1 MLRNV
6 SGTVSITG
14 SSSTVATRSRPGLSA
29 RTGSSSSSTR
39 SSRRS
44 AVRCAE
50 AIVSLATPTAEISS
64 RTALFRS
71 VIVRGSWASASV
83 CACSWASSSER
94 PGMRGMPSPRNGST
108 SARSALA
115 GTSANRRHHRRGVSL
130 VPATACP
137 EGGGPRRRE
146 ISMTAPQRSRR
157 TRWGCGAVAATVAAT
172 GLLGIAAAGS
182 AQAAPAAGWAA
193 TATHALQPTSAVRLG
208 AAPASTPLRLTV
220 GLAPRDRA
228 GLDALIRR
236 QATPG
241 AADYGRYLTPAPF
254 TPRVA
259 ATPATASAVASYLTS
274 QGMTGVTV
282 APNRLQVTADATVAE
297 AQRAF
302 ATSIAQFRQGGR
314 TILANTTD
322 ALVPADL
329 AGEVTGVLGL
339 SSLGATLAPT
349 PAAPSLDGFYPKQFA
364 TVYHAGSTLPG
375 TNTTLAVIAEG
386 NLAPTIKDLRTAEA
400 KQGLRQIPVNL
411 VHAGPA
417 SADTAGVDEWDL
429 DTQTSTGVA
438 PNAKSLTVYIA
449 TSLTNSDLA
458 RAINRF
464 ASDGTAKSGS
474 ASLGECDVLPFLDGS
489 MMVDDIALAQAAAQG
504 QTFFASTG
512 DTGSSCAVAPTN
524 GVPLSGLPDTE
535 YPASSPYAVAVGGTT
550 LLASSSGA
558 YISEAAWNAGGGGAS
573 PVENSG
579 AWQSGVVP
587 TAAANVRGLPDVA
600 FDADPNTG
608 ALIYVN
614 GTPEQIGGTS
624 LSSPLAMGLWT
635 RIQATH
641 GGHLG
646 FVSPKLYGYYVA
658 KGGTAVPP
666 ATVAGFHDVILGSN
680 GTYVAT
686 PGWDYT
692 TGLGSW
698 DVAALSNSLH

>member
-1 MLRNV
+1 M
-6 SGTVSITG
+6 
-14 SSSTVATRSRPGLSA
+14 A
-29 RTGSSSSSTR
+29 
-39 SSRRS
+39 
-44 AVRCAE
+44 
-50 AIVSLATPTAEISS
+50 
-64 RTALFRS
+64 
-71 VIVRGSWASASV
+71 
-83 CACSWASSSER
+83 
-94 PGMRGMPSPRNGST
+94 
-108 SARSALA
+108 
-115 GTSANRRHHRRGVSL
+115 
-130 VPATACP
+130 
-137 EGGGPRRRE
+137 
-146 ISMTAPQRSRR
+146 
-157 TRWGCGAVAATVAAT
+157 AATVAAT
-172 GLLGIAAAGS
+172 GLLGIVAAGT
-182 AQAAPAAGWAA
+182 AQAAPASGWAA
-193 TATHALQPTSAVRLG
+193 TATHALQPTSATRVG

-228 GLDALIRR
+228 GLDALIQR

-241 AADYGRYLTPAPF
+241 TADYGQYLTPAQF
-254 TPRVA
+254 TSRFA
-259 ATPATASAVASYLTS
+259 ATQATASAVAGYLTS

-282 APNRLQVTADATVAE
+282 AANRLQVTATATVAQAE
-297 AQRAF
+297 RAF
-302 ATSIAQFRQGGR
+302 ATSIDQFRQGGR

-329 AGEVTGVLGL
+329 AGSVTGVLGL
-339 SSLGATLAPT
+339 SSLGFTLAPT
-349 PAAPSLDGFYPKQFA
+349 PSTPNLNGFYPKQFD
-364 TVYHAGSTLPG
+364 TVYHVGTTAPG

-386 NLAPTIKDLRTAEA
+386 DLTPTLKDLRIAEA
-400 KQGLRQIPVNL
+400 KQGLRQVPVHQ
-411 VHAGPA
+411 VHTGPT
-417 SADTAGVDEWDL
+417 STDTSGADEWDL

-438 PNAKSLTVYIA
+438 PNAKSLTLYIA

-489 MMVDDIALAQAAAQG
+489 MMVDDMALAEAAAQG

-524 GVPLSGLPDTE
+524 GVPLSGAPDTE

-550 LLASSSGA
+550 LFASATGA
-558 YISEAAWNAGGGGAS
+558 YQSEIAWNAGGGGAS

-587 TAAANVRGLPDVA
+587 TAAANARGLPDVA

-608 ALIYVN
+608 ALIYVD
-614 GTPEQIGGTS
+614 GTPTQIGGTS

-635 RIQATH
+635 RIQASHNGT
-641 GGHLG
+641 LG
-646 FVSPKLYGYYVA
+646 FASPKLYKYYVA

-666 ATVAGFHDVILGSN
+666 AAVGGFHDVQLGGN

-698 DVAALSNSLH
+698 DVAALSTALH